1 MWLLFELAI
10 QCHYIQWSQKLYT
23 TQLYKINYKTILSC
37 LVVNRINFIYCR
49 LKAKDEEW
57 REAQKQFN
65 KLWKEQNEK
74 FYLKSLDH
82 QCANFKQHDIKAIRG
97 KSLLNQ
103 IETIYDEVSAL
114 LNYCV
119 LCTTWLDTDHDFWG
133 EKALQHCS
141 WSVL

>member
-1 MWLLFELAI
+1 M
-10 QCHYIQWSQKLYT
+10 C
-23 TQLYKINYKTILSC
+23 
-37 LVVNRINFIYCR
+37 RR

-65 KLWKEQNEK
+65 KLWREQNEK

-103 IETIYDEVSAL
+103 IEAIYDEVSVCIPTSL
-114 LNYCV
+114 CGLYWVV
-119 LCTTWLDTDHDFWG
+119 L
-133 EKALQHCS
+133 
-141 WSVL
+141 V